1 MESTSSLTS
10 MLSASST
17 SKVEVTLLRFN
28 SQQNPDVDKKTA
40 TIGTLS
46 TGLRAAVGTTDARRL
61 HLTNQI
67 TSEQNVETQRQHD
80 AVWEEASRPANHQ
93 R

>member
-40 TIGTLS
+40 TIETLS
-46 TGLRAAVGTTDARRL
+46 TDNKHVLCCLFPGALS
-61 HLTNQI
+61 
-67 TSEQNVETQRQHD
+67 TSPSSDLLFPV
-80 AVWEEASRPANHQ
+80 
-93 R
+93 